1 MIVRRRAIRD
11 GKASGTRRVDMRF
24 LPVAVFGDHRVP
36 IRHNPC
42 DEHDRRRD
50 RIYTLETAA
59 LILSAIAAVV
69 TLVVQVL

>member
-11 GKASGTRRVDMRF
+11 GKASGTRRVDMHF

-36 IRHNPC
+36 TRHNPC
-42 DEHDRRRD
+42 DEHDRQRD
-50 RIYTLETAA
+50 RIHTLETAA
-59 LILSAIAAVV
+59 LILSAVAAVV